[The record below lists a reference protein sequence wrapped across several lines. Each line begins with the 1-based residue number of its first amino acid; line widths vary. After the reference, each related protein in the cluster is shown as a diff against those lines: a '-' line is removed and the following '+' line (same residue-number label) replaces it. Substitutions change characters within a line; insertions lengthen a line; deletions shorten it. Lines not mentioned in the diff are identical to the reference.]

1 MTTAMT
7 KTITFNYLKG
17 GIVGH
22 ASVTISDGQSSVS
35 LSSSADITGYPLGVY
50 STSHEQYRKWSA
62 VNTVEKTVVVDDAA
76 YSKVK
81 AYFEANRETRSDYG
95 YLFGTNCLDFT
106 DTVYK
111 MIGGEG
117 SFGALFTKAELSGP
131 IAGIAIQW
139 RGMEAQAAPHL
150 GAVTRSEYRDLT
162 KADFGVSG
170 GVVLAITLVVV
181 ALLARPPKARV
192 RRMISRFRTV
202 FA

>member
-1 MTTAMT
+1 MTN
-7 KTITFNYLKG
+7 TITFNYLKG

-62 VNTVEKTVVVDDAA
+62 VNTIEKTVAVDDAA
-76 YSKVK
+76 YAKVK
-81 AYFEANRETRSDYG
+81 AYFESNRETRSDYG

-111 MIGGEG
+111 MIGGQG
-117 SFGALFTKAELSGP
+117 GFGNLFTKSELSGP

-150 GAVTRSEYRDLT
+150 GNVVRSEYRDLT
-162 KADFGVSG
+162 QADFGVSG
-170 GVVLAITLVVV
+170 GVVLAFTLAFVI
-181 ALLARPPKARV
+181 LLARPPKRRLSRALSRV
-192 RRMISRFRTV
+192 KAA